1 VNGGRPFTANPCLVE
16 ELRWAKRLAQAP
28 AFYANTSNPG
38 PWRTTHWPNGQ
49 TAPMACS
56 WSDPNSLGCSFD
68 YGWNA
73 AHHSFE
79 LATTAAQRLHKV
91 SWSNARHRAANVHW
105 WLDVEI
111 QLTKGPHEAD
121 AAVAFDPDLRP
132 GTRSAEPVDIGQAVF
147 VEYGARLAAPV
158 PRSAASSNNLRW
170 CGSSA

>member
-1 VNGGRPFTANPCLVE
+1 MSRSRIWGRTGRRLSV
-16 ELRWAKRLAQAP
+16 LRFK
-28 AFYANTSNPG
+28 SIVK
-38 PWRTTHWPNGQ
+38 
-49 TAPMACS
+49 S
-56 WSDPNSLGCSFD
+56 
-68 YGWNA
+68 
-73 AHHSFE
+73 
-79 LATTAAQRLHKV
+79 LHKKCV
-91 SWSNARHRAANVHW
+91 LPTIASQPRRPRRLGW